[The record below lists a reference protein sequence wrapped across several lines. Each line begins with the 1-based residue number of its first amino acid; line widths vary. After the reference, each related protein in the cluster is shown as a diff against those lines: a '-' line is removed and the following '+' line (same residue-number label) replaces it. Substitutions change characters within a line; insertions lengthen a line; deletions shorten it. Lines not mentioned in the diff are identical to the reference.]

1 MEMSSMIKNFENNLS
16 HETYGCQ
23 IKFECSVLN
32 SVDKFSSSTD
42 SKIYT

>member
-1 MEMSSMIKNFENNLS
+1 MLIVKNQINLKSNQSFFEDRLV
-16 HETYGCQ
+16 
-23 IKFECSVLN
+23 KFECSVLN